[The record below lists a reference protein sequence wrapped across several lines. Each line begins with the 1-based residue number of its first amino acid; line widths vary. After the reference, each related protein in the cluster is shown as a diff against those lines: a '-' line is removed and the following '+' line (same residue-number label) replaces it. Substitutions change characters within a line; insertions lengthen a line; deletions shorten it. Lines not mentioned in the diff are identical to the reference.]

1 MQQYYSLQC
10 IVLGKFSVAV
20 ETAACLASIAVVG
33 VGRVGIVSHHRHVL
47 FFDGKAANVRPF
59 EHWKLRHIL
68 SLFFH

>member
-10 IVLGKFSVAV
+10 SALGKFSVAV
-20 ETAACLASIAVVG
+20 ETAACLACVAVVG
-33 VGRVGIVSHHRHVL
+33 VGRVGMVGHHGHVL
-47 FFDGKAANVRPF
+47 FFDSKAADVRAF